1 MMRKLTDEVISYVKE
16 NELDKLLNAEVAPVE
31 KGIYASVDPK
41 EVAPFSPEW
50 DDLVRLH
57 KLVKMRKVTSVLEFG
72 CGYSTVVLADAL
84 AKNEKEFGAFVRANL
99 RRSNAF
105 EIHSVDDMLTYIE
118 IAQNRL
124 PTELKKRVFFTTS
137 PVRMTTFNGRICTE
151 YDQIPNI
158 APDFIYLDAPSQ
170 DSAVGEVSGIS
181 TRNPD
186 RLPMS
191 CDILKIEHF
200 LLPGTLILVDGR
212 TANARFLLTNFQR
225 NWEYS
230 HDVDS
235 DTHTFELCESPL
247 GRYNRAQIEYCLG
260 QEWLDCRA
268 RRTAPGRE
276 GAINTDEA

>member
-1 MMRKLTDEVISYVKE
+1 MMRNLTDEVISYVKE

-31 KGIYASVDPK
+31 KGIYSTVDPT
-41 EVAPFSPEW
+41 EVTPYSPEW

-57 KLVKMRKVTSVLEFG
+57 KLVRMRRVTSVLEFG

-84 AKNEKEFGAFVRANL
+84 AKNEQEFGPFVRANL

-105 EIHSVDDMLTYIE
+105 ELHSVDDMPEYID
-118 IAQNRL
+118 IAKNYL
-124 PTELKKRVFFTTS
+124 PTELRTRVFFTTS

-151 YDQIPNI
+151 YEQVPNI

-170 DSAVGEVSGIS
+170 DSAVGEISGIS

-186 RLPMS
+186 RFPMS
-191 CDILKIEHF
+191 CDLLKIEHF

-212 TANARFLLTNFQR
+212 TANARFLRSNLQR
-225 NWEYS
+225 NWDYT

-247 GRYNRAQIEYCLG
+247 GIYNRAQIEFCLG
-260 QEWLDCRA
+260 QEWLEFRA

-276 GAINTDEA
+276 GAIKTDDA

>member
-1 MMRKLTDEVISYVKE
+1 MHGLTDDVINYVKE
-16 NELDKLLNAEVAPVE
+16 NRLDRLLNAEVVPVE
-31 KGIYASVDPK
+31 KGIYASVDPTVK
-41 EVAPFSPEW
+41 TPYAPEW

-57 KLVKMRKVTSVLEFG
+57 KLVRMRKVTSVLEFG

-84 AKNEKEFGAFVRANL
+84 AKNEQEFGTFVRANL

-105 EIHSVDDMLTYIE
+105 EIHSVDDMQSYIE
-118 IAQNRL
+118 IARNRL
-124 PTELKKRVFFTTS
+124 PTELKKRVFFTIS
-137 PVRMTTFNGRICTE
+137 PVRMTKFNGRICTE

-158 APDFIYLDAPSQ
+158 SPDFIYLDAPSQ

-200 LLPGTLILVDGR
+200 LLPGTVILVDGR
-212 TANARFLLTNFQR
+212 TANARFLRTNFQR

-247 GRYNRAQIEYCLG
+247 GRYNRAQIEFCLG
-260 QEWLDCRA
+260 QEWLDF
-268 RRTAPGRE
+268 
-276 GAINTDEA
+276 

>member
-1 MMRKLTDEVISYVKE
+1 MRNLTDEVISYVKE

-31 KGIYASVDPK
+31 KGIYASVDPT
-41 EVAPFSPEW
+41 EVAPYSPEW

-57 KLVKMRKVTSVLEFG
+57 SLVRTRKVTSVLEFG

-84 AKNEKEFGAFVRANL
+84 AKNEREFGTFVRANL

-105 EIHSVDDMLTYIE
+105 EIHSVDDLLTYIE
-118 IAQNRL
+118 IAQSRL

-151 YDQIPNI
+151 YDQVPNI

-235 DTHTFELCESPL
+235 DTHTFELCERPL
-247 GRYNRAQIEYCLG
+247 GRYNHAQIEFCLG

-268 RRTAPGRE
+268 RRIAPGRE

>member
-1 MMRKLTDEVISYVKE
+1 MMHNLTAKVISYVKE
-16 NELDKLLNAEVAPVE
+16 NELDKLLNAEVAPVK
-31 KGIYASVDPK
+31 KGIYASVDPT
-41 EVAPFSPEW
+41 EVVPYSPEW

-57 KLVKMRKVTSVLEFG
+57 KLLRMRRVTSVLEFG

-84 AKNEKEFGAFVRANL
+84 AKNEQEFGPFVRANL

-105 EIHSVDDMLTYIE
+105 EIHCVDDMPEYIN
-118 IAQNRL
+118 ITKNRL
-124 PTELKKRVFFTTS
+124 PIELRTRVFFTTS
-137 PVRMTTFNGRICTE
+137 IVRMTTFNGRICTE
-151 YDQIPNI
+151 YDQVPNI

-212 TANARFLLTNFQR
+212 TANARFLRTNLQR
-225 NWEYS
+225 SWDYT

-235 DTHTFELCESPL
+235 DTHMFELCESPL
-247 GRYNRAQIEYCLG
+247 GRYNRAQIEFCLG
-260 QEWLDCRA
+260 QEWIELRA

-276 GAINTDEA
+276 GAIKTDEA

>member
-1 MMRKLTDEVISYVKE
+1 MMRNLTDEVISYVKE
-16 NELDKLLNAEVAPVE
+16 NELDELLNAEVAPVE
-31 KGIYASVDPK
+31 KGIYATVDPT
-41 EVAPFSPEW
+41 EAIPYSPEW
-50 DDLVRLH
+50 DDLVCLH
-57 KLVKMRKVTSVLEFG
+57 KLVRMRRVTSVLEFG

-84 AKNEKEFGAFVRANL
+84 AKNEQEFGPFVRANL

-105 EIHSVDDMLTYIE
+105 ELHSVDDMPEYID
-118 IAQNRL
+118 IAKNRL
-124 PTELKKRVFFTTS
+124 PTELRKRVFFTTS

-151 YDQIPNI
+151 YDQVPNI

-191 CDILKIEHF
+191 CDLLKIEHF
-200 LLPGTLILVDGR
+200 LLPGALILVDGR
-212 TANARFLLTNFQR
+212 TANARFLRSNLQR
-225 NWEYS
+225 NWDYT

-247 GRYNRAQIEYCLG
+247 GRYNRAQIEFCLG
-260 QEWLDCRA
+260 QEWLEFLA

-276 GAINTDEA
+276 GAIKTDDA

>member
-1 MMRKLTDEVISYVKE
+1 LQSLTDEVINYVKE
-16 NELDKLLNAEVAPVE
+16 NRLDRLLNAEVVPVK
-31 KGIYASVDPK
+31 KGIHASVDPTVK
-41 EVAPFSPEW
+41 TPYAPEW

-57 KLVKMRKVTSVLEFG
+57 KLVRLRKVTSVLEFG

-84 AKNEKEFGAFVRANL
+84 AKNEQEFGTFVHANL
-99 RRSNAF
+99 RRNNAF
-105 EIHSVDDMLTYIE
+105 EIHSVDDMQSYIE

-124 PTELKKRVFFTTS
+124 PTELKKRVYFTIS
-137 PVRMTTFNGRICTE
+137 PVRMTKFNGRICTE

-186 RLPMS
+186 RLSMS

-200 LLPGTLILVDGR
+200 LLPGTVILVDGR
-212 TANARFLLTNFQR
+212 TANARFLRTNFQR

-230 HDVDS
+230 HDEDR

-247 GRYNRAQIEYCLG
+247 GRYNRAQIEFCLG
-260 QEWLDCRA
+260 HEWLDF
-268 RRTAPGRE
+268 
-276 GAINTDEA
+276 